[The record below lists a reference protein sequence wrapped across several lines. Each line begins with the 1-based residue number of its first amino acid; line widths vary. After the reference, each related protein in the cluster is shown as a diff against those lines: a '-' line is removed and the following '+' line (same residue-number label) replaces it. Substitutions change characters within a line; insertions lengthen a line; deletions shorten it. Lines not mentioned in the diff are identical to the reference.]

1 MVLLDTLLFHYLTID
16 SRKSRG
22 GCKKRQTNVKRR
34 SQCGQ
39 FYSRQFVPIVLV
51 RWQSTP
57 RIYLK
62 FLFLSPD
69 TNEDPV
75 SYPDVDYCFSCKRIS
90 TADQPLTFFSVNGSY
105 YKSAKVFLLLQ
116 PRIQFH
122 FAPCVTFI

>member
-1 MVLLDTLLFHYLTID
+1 MWSSCMVFLDTLLLHYLTID
-16 SRKSRG
+16 SQKSRG

-39 FYSRQFVPIVLV
+39 FYSNTVCSNCSSSMAINSQDIFEVSVFI
-51 RWQSTP
+51 SN
-57 RIYLK
+57 
-62 FLFLSPD
+62 

-75 SYPDVDYCFSCKRIS
+75 SYPGVDYCF
-90 TADQPLTFFSVNGSY
+90 TFFHTLSRFSQLTEAIY
-105 YKSAKVFLLLQ
+105 TSAKVFLLLQ